1 MLHTVNL
8 LHDGGF
14 MAVTRTPTVENPG
27 VVKVATSKS
36 AYLHFTVDA
45 GGPIPIFTFASSA
58 KGVLYEAS
66 DFPGHPKTKYEWDH
80 LKNPSD
86 IQQLE
91 ELELRLAFLTNAKCT
106 YTVDLNDGAGNTTV
120 ILQIDYTGTP
130 MDKAPESFTVVI
142 Q

>member
-1 MLHTVNL
+1 
-8 LHDGGF
+8 
-14 MAVTRTPTVENPG
+14 MAVTRTPAVENPG
-27 VVKVATSKS
+27 VVKVATSKGQ
-36 AYLHFTVDA
+36 YLHFIVDA

-91 ELELRLAFLTNAKCT
+91 ELELRLAFLTNAKYS

-120 ILQIDYTGTP
+120 VLQIDYTGTP

>member
-1 MLHTVNL
+1 
-8 LHDGGF
+8 
-14 MAVTRTPTVENPG
+14 MAVTRTPKVDNPG
-27 VVKVATSKS
+27 VVRVTTGAGQ
-36 AYLHFTVDA
+36 YLHFAVDA
-45 GGPIPIFTFASSA
+45 GGPVPIFTFASSA

-91 ELELRLAFLTNAKCT
+91 ELELRLSFFTNANYT
-106 YTVDLNDGAGNTTV
+106 YTVELRDASGSVATV
-120 ILQIDYTGTP
+120 LQIDYMGAP

-142 Q
+142 V

>member
-1 MLHTVNL
+1 
-8 LHDGGF
+8 

-27 VVKVATSKS
+27 VVKVATSKGQ
-36 AYLHFTVDA
+36 YLHFIVDA

-66 DFPGHPKTKYEWDH
+66 DFSGHPKTKYEWDH

-86 IQQLE
+86 IQQLD
-91 ELELRLAFLTNAKCT
+91 ELELRIAFLTNAKYTC
-106 YTVDLNDGAGNTTV
+106 TVDLNDDAGNTTV
-120 ILQIDYTGTP
+120 VLQIDYAGTP